1 MSPIVSDPKIA
12 AKENSEIRVAFL
24 AEFSD
29 AGPVVCLAS
38 EECISPILEEQS
50 GEFETWTEAHAF
62 AAKLNEA
69 LHISREDVEQ
79 IVLSA
84 KLAKAEASRGAG
96 PAASRRWRSIRARI
110 LRAVRD

>member
-1 MSPIVSDPKIA
+1 MSPIVSDPRIA
-12 AKENSEIRVAFL
+12 AKENSEVRVAFS

-38 EECISPILEEQS
+38 EDYISPILEEKS

-69 LHISREDVEQ
+69 LHISRDEVAQ

-84 KLAKAEASRGAG
+84 KLAKAEALRGAG
-96 PAASRRWRSIRARI
+96 KAAGAWRRWRSI
-110 LRAVRD
+110 